1 VRYGFAVVALAAA
14 LGCTRSAA
22 DHEVLGDRHYAAA
35 EYADALAEYQLGLRA
50 GGARPSLHAKTALAA
65 LHTGDLTVAADQ
77 YRALAHAD
85 QSRSDEAVDGLER
98 VAKEAL
104 ASNDRMALAQ
114 ALQGI
119 REISPSRPLGAY
131 ARVVA
136 LDAAAAGNTADA
148 LAYLPTAIATAPDSR
163 TGDSLLYVYGEAAAL
178 ARDCATAIAV
188 FEGVLRR
195 QRQPIVQDAA
205 REGVAQ
211 CALMRGQA
219 ELAAGHPAEADDWFH
234 RAATPGAGIETI
246 RAAYIG
252 LGDVALARGDIAG
265 AVDLYQQSLSGGVPG
280 DSLAQRAQE
289 KLNAVGRADSA
300 PPSVQP

>member
-1 VRYGFAVVALAAA
+1 VRRAFAVVAVAAA
-14 LGCTRSAA
+14 LGCSRSAA
-22 DHEVLGDRHYAAA
+22 DHELLGDRHYATA
-35 EYADALAEYQLGLRA
+35 EYADALAEYQLALRA
-50 GGARPSLHAKTALAA
+50 GAGKTELHAKTAIAA
-65 LHTGDLTVAADQ
+65 LHTGDLTIAAEQ

-85 QSRSDEAVDGLER
+85 PSRGDEAVEGLDR
-98 VAKEAL
+98 VARAAL
-104 ASNDRMALAQ
+104 ASNDRTALGE
-114 ALQGI
+114 ALQGM
-119 REISPSRPLGAY
+119 REISPSRPLGTY

-136 LDAAAAGNTADA
+136 LDAATAGNTADA

-178 ARDCATAIAV
+178 ARDCETAIAV

-195 QRQPIVQDAA
+195 QRQPVVQDAA
-205 REGVAQ
+205 REGVAR
-211 CALMRGQA
+211 CSLMRGQA

-234 RAATPGAGIETI
+234 RAATPGAGVEVL

-265 AVDLYQQSLSGGVPG
+265 AVDLYQQSLQGGVPG

-289 KLNAVGRADSA
+289 KLNAVGRADST
-300 PPSVQP
+300 PPSPQP